1 MDNFCAINLLLASQI
16 TDLLTVIPSQL
27 VTSRRLIIGQLT
39 ALLLITV
46 IPSQL
51 LTGRR
56 LIVSQ
61 LTAPV
66 TVIPSQLIN

>member
-16 TDLLTVIPSQL
+16 TDLTVIPSQL

-46 IPSQL
+46 IPYQL